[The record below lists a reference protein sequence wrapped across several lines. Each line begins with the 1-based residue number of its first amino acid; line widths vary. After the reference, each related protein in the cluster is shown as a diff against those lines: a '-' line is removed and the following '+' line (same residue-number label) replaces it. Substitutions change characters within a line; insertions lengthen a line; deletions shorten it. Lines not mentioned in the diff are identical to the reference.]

1 MDGWKRF
8 KKNDE
13 TQLYNDFSQCQ
24 KHYGLV
30 ASLLLPYATKIRWLE
45 DSLIAVGA
53 SDLQASLNEIQCP
66 RDVKPGSQAGYNG
79 RGWTM
84 VKKKLCLKVISSN
97 EHRRYNSPSITRTL
111 LEKRLQLNKS
121 WTDRLKRPV
130 LRRVSTYPAG
140 DRIFWTYQE
149 STNISINSGQY
160 LTNP

>member
-1 MDGWKRF
+1 MDGWKWF
-8 KKNDE
+8 KQNDE

-97 EHRRYNSPSITRTL
+97 ETSS
-111 LEKRLQLNKS
+111 LQFAKYYKNLAGEETSTEQILN
-121 WTDRLKRPV
+121 
-130 LRRVSTYPAG
+130 G
-140 DRIFWTYQE
+140 
-149 STNISINSGQY
+149 
-160 LTNP
+160 